1 MQLCSF
7 LYRMVFAMDG
17 NYSLHKKTKEGDADD
32 VALAEGQN
40 FFVPKSLIE
49 PHLEAAKNKP
59 KRRQAA
65 KAHNS
70 GATDADGHTKSNK
83 GQDRATRQGT
93 GKGMTKGKGKARD
106 GEDRDDEDDDPVGT
120 TMSIPNFD

>member
-7 LYRMVFAMDG
+7 LYCMVFAMDG

-59 KRRQAA
+59 KHRQAA
-65 KAHNS
+65 KAHTS
-70 GATDADGHTKSNK
+70 GTTDAGRPHEEQQGSGQSDQAGH
-83 GQDRATRQGT
+83 R
-93 GKGMTKGKGKARD
+93 
-106 GEDRDDEDDDPVGT
+106 ERDDKGERESQGW
-120 TMSIPNFD
+120 